1 MCDYINYSNPS
12 ALSGYKIVSVSNS
25 GSFPILLS
33 KNNDHFTDTVVVV
46 NGIKS
51 ELLKA
56 FKRVTNTQT
65 I

>member
-1 MCDYINYSNPS
+1 MFDYINYSNPS
-12 ALSGYKIVSVSNS
+12 ALSGYKIVSVSNR

-33 KNNDHFTDTVVVV
+33 NNNDCITDTLVVV
-46 NGIKS
+46 NGTKS

-56 FKRVTNTQT
+56 FERVTSTQT

>member
-33 KNNDHFTDTVVVV
+33 KNNDCITDIVVVV